1 MNNSV
6 NAAIGLRIRTLRKRK
21 GYNQTTLAN
30 IIGKSLRT
38 VQKYESGEIEV
49 SIAVANQLAK
59 VLDTTP
65 TFLMGYE
72 TEIAPIRSLADVI
85 NYLFHI
91 EQVTGLSFRID
102 VKKPPR
108 SKEWQ
113 CAVTFDG
120 RNADAEFNT
129 DLCLFLED
137 WEEQREDLKTYTSTQ
152 EAYRKWKEQTLAYYA
167 ATAVQCEEPAELE
180 PAERLRRRKAY
191 LNSLYATQDNDK

>member
-21 GYNQTTLAN
+21 GYNQETLAA

-49 SIAVANQLAK
+49 SIAVANQLAE

-65 TFLMGYE
+65 TFLIGYE
-72 TEIAPIRSLADVI
+72 TEIAPVRSLADI
-85 NYLFHI
+85 LNYLFHI
-91 EQVTGLSFRID
+91 EQVSGLSFSID

-113 CAVTFDG
+113 CSITFDG
-120 RNADAEFNT
+120 KKADLNT
-129 DLCLFLED
+129 DLCLFLEE
-137 WEEQREDLKTYTSTQ
+137 WEEQREDLRTFASTQ
-152 EAYRKWKEQTLAYYA
+152 AAYRKWKEQMLAYYA
-167 ATAVQCEEPAELE
+167 ATAIECSEPEELE
-180 PAERLRRRKAY
+180 PAERLERRKAY

>member
-21 GYNQTTLAN
+21 GYNQETLAA

-49 SIAVANQLAK
+49 SIAVANQLAE

-72 TEIAPIRSLADVI
+72 TEIAPVRSLADI
-85 NYLFHI
+85 LNYLFHI
-91 EQVTGLSFRID
+91 EQVSGLSFSID

-113 CAVTFDG
+113 CSITFDG
-120 RNADAEFNT
+120 KKADLNT
-129 DLCLFLED
+129 DLCLFLEE
-137 WEEQREDLKTYTSTQ
+137 WEEQREDLRTFASTQ
-152 EAYRKWKEQTLAYYA
+152 AAYRKWKEQMLAYYA
-167 ATAVQCEEPAELE
+167 ATAIECSEPEELE
-180 PAERLRRRKAY
+180 PAERLERRKAY
-191 LNSLYATQDNDK
+191 LNSLFASQDGDK